1 MVLRHLLEKREA
13 RKLREQHA
21 DLITYYEDYAKR
33 QYRSGFDK
41 GLKQGID
48 QGFNN
53 GIDQGLKLG
62 LERGIKQGRQMERE
76 DHASRSAKAGE
87 NDCLES

>member
-41 GLKQGID
+41 GLKQGMD

-62 LERGIKQGRQMERE
+62 LERGIKQGRKLERE
-76 DHASRSAKAGE
+76 QQAECHNGNNE
-87 NDCLES
+87 N